1 MRIGDV
7 DIAEDG
13 MILGPMAGVTD
24 LPFRLLCREMGAALA
39 YTEMVSAKAV
49 LYKNKNTNELLR
61 TCEADSPLGLQ
72 LFGSEP
78 ETVAQAA
85 SILEEG
91 PWQIIDINMGCPVP
105 KVVGNGEGSALMKDP
120 RLAGQ
125 IVEAVAGA
133 VKKPVTVKIRK
144 GFDDEHVNAPEMAH
158 ILQESGASAVT
169 VHGRT
174 RQQFYH
180 GQADWSVIAA
190 VKAAVNIPVIGNGDV
205 ASREDAARM
214 RRETGCDGVMVA
226 RAACGN
232 PWVFTGCNTGGTDN
246 IGKTVSDETE
256 ISSGTD
262 GGRIP
267 GRMLRPSREEL
278 RDMMC
283 RHLRLQVEY
292 RGEKQGVLEMRK
304 HLAWYTKGLKGG
316 AAFRGAVNRIE
327 SMHEMLETIDKFLD
341 EDDNIA

>member
-7 DIAEDG
+7 DIAEDSL
-13 MILGPMAGVTD
+13 ILGPMAGVTD

-61 TCEADSPLGLQ
+61 TCEEDSPLGLQ

-85 SILEEG
+85 AILENG

-125 IVEAVAGA
+125 IMEAVASA

-190 VKAAVNIPVIGNGDV
+190 VKAAVSIPVIGNGDV

-214 RRETGCDGVMVA
+214 RRETGCDGVMIA

-232 PWVFTGCNTGGTDN
+232 PWVFTGCNTGDTDN
-246 IGKTVSDETE
+246 IGNTVSDETE

-262 GGRIP
+262 GRRIP
-267 GRMLRPSREEL
+267 GLMLRPSLEEL

-283 RHLRLQVEY
+283 RHLRLQAEY

-304 HLAWYTKGLKGG
+304 HLAWYTKGIKGG
-316 AAFRGAVNRIE
+316 AAFRGAVNGIE
-327 SMHEMLETIDKFLD
+327 SLQEMLDAIDIFFD
-341 EDDNIA
+341 EDNKTT